1 MKNFKKLVFAVIALG
16 SAMTSNAQ
24 NISGRITCDG
34 AGVANVPVSD
44 GYVVTYTD
52 ADGNYSFTSQKK
64 NGYVF
69 YTLPSG
75 YEPSTSYNFIPK
87 FWEKLTSADV
97 NTAETHNFVLKKVD
111 NDDYLMVIA
120 ADSHIA
126 KRNSDQTMYRQS
138 YISSLKQEK
147 ANAQAAGKRIYSII
161 LGDLTWDNYWYSNS
175 YNLNNFMT
183 DQKSY
188 GYPIIL
194 FPVIGNHD
202 NDPGVAYTSADKGAT
217 TDFKSSQPWREIV
230 SPNYYSFNIGKT
242 HYVVLDNIFYKNQD
256 TGGSYSKGVVG
267 SRNYADRV
275 EQYQLDWLKKDLE
288 KVDVNTP
295 VIVCQHIPTFRLSS
309 FTFTAYGASDN
320 YSSLATILKPYK
332 NVHFVSGHTHYNF
345 TAHPSAYSNM
355 TEHNIASICATWWWT
370 GVTNGKNVKYQVCQD
385 GSPAGYSFWEVNGTD
400 LKWKYRS
407 ITGSGDS
414 QIRGYDMNKVKEFMS
429 TDANAVAVVKQY
441 GATVV
446 PNFSDYRANSILVN
460 VFNYD
465 TDWKVE
471 ITEGTD
477 IKLVPTRLNEY
488 DPYHV
493 LAFDVNRYKNAK
505 SINTGFATIQNQ
517 HMFRSFATTSNL
529 PITIKVTDRFGQVHY
544 KTFQRPMAFSLDMVD
559 QQVDADLG
567 DVNVDGQLNVTDVTE
582 MINAVL
588 GAQSATFCKITAD
601 MDGDGVVN
609 VTDVTALINKI
620 LAQ

>member
-1 MKNFKKLVFAVIALG
+1 MKNFQKLAFAMIAIG
-16 SAMTSNAQ
+16 AAMAGHAQ

-34 AGVANVPVSD
+34 VGVANVPVSD
-44 GYVVTYTD
+44 GYVVTYTNANGD
-52 ADGNYSFTSQKK
+52 YSFTSQKK

-75 YEPSTSYNFIPK
+75 YEPSTSYNFISK
-87 FWEKLTSADV
+87 FWERLTSTDV
-97 NTAETHNFVLKKVD
+97 NTAETHDFVLKKVD

-126 KRNSDQTMYRQS
+126 RRNSDQTMYRQS
-138 YISSLKQEK
+138 YISALKQEK

-230 SPNYYSFNIGKT
+230 SPNYYSFNLGKT

-267 SRNYADRV
+267 SRNYATRV

-288 KVDVNTP
+288 HVDVNTP
-295 VIVCQHIPTFRLSS
+295 IVVCQHIPTFRLTSG
-309 FTFTAYGASDN
+309 FTAYGASES
-320 YSSLATILKPYK
+320 YSALTSILRSYK
-332 NVHFVSGHTHYNF
+332 DVHFVSGHTHYNY
-345 TAHPSAYSNM
+345 TARPAAYPNM
-355 TEHNIASICATWWWT
+355 MEHNIASICATWWWT
-370 GVTNGKNVKYQVCQD
+370 GATNGKNVKYQVCQD
-385 GSPAGYSFWEVNGTD
+385 GSPAGYSFWEVNGTNFQ
-400 LKWKYRS
+400 WKYRS

-414 QIRGYDMNKVKEFMS
+414 QIRGYDMNKVKDFMS
-429 TDANAVAVVKQY
+429 SDASAVGVVKKY

-446 PNFSDYRANSILVN
+446 PNYSSYKSNTILAN

-465 TDWKVE
+465 SDWKVE

-477 IKLVPTRLNEY
+477 TKLVPSRLNEY

-493 LAFDVNRYKNAK
+493 LAFDVMRFKNAG
-505 SINTGFATIQNQ
+505 SINTGFATEKNG
-517 HMFRSFATTSNL
+517 HMFRAFATTANL
-529 PITIKVTDRFGQVHY
+529 PVTIKVTDHFGHVYY
-544 KTFQRPMAFSLDMVD
+544 KTFQRPMAFALDMED
-559 QQVDADLG
+559 QQANADLG
-567 DVNVDGQLNVTDVTE
+567 DVNQDGEVNVTDVTD
-582 MINAVL
+582 MINSVL
-588 GAQSATFCKITAD
+588 GSQSASFCKITAD
-601 MDGDGVVN
+601 LNGDGVVN